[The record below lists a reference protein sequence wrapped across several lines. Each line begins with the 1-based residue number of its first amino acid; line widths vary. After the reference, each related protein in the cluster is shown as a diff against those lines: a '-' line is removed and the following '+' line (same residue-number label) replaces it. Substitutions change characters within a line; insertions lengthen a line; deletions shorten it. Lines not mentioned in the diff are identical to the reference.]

1 MFLIFV
7 AWEFIKLYSMI
18 KDEWTFLS
26 KLEEDEDSNNIER
39 TFVQRLLIQV
49 GTDPDTIHG
58 MNIVVLLVTLI
69 KGLCFKIVALAL

>member
-1 MFLIFV
+1 
-7 AWEFIKLYSMI
+7 MI

-26 KLEEDEDSNNIER
+26 KLEEDEDSNNSER

-69 KGLCFKIVALAL
+69 KGLCFKIVAVTL

>member
-1 MFLIFV
+1 MFLLFV

-26 KLEEDEDSNNIER
+26 KLEEDEDSNNSER

-69 KGLCFKIVALAL
+69 KGLCFKIVAVTL

>member
-1 MFLIFV
+1 M

-26 KLEEDEDSNNIER
+26 KLEEDEDSNNSER
-39 TFVQRLLIQV
+39 TFVQRLLIEV

-69 KGLCFKIVALAL
+69 KGLCFKIVAYTL